1 MTVIDAGDAL
11 APSEPTTSA
20 PASDERRQVD
30 EPATAEPPRESPS
43 GAASE
48 HPTGW
53 DFATSHAKSVR
64 DSWPKLVANGE
75 FDLVVELANARGLDA
90 CLRTCAASDLRAL
103 ADAARYTSRGDVA
116 ERALTTLRQRF
127 AGSGESRA
135 ASFLLG
141 RLAENRGSARAA
153 EGWYETYLAEA
164 PSGGFA
170 AEALA
175 GKMRTIQATRGRAAA
190 EPVARD
196 YLSRYP
202 EGVHAKPARRILG
215 EE

>member
-1 MTVIDAGDAL
+1 
-11 APSEPTTSA
+11 
-20 PASDERRQVD
+20 
-30 EPATAEPPRESPS
+30 
-43 GAASE
+43 
-48 HPTGW
+48 
-53 DFATSHAKSVR
+53 VR